1 MPTRL
6 TTTEA
11 RQATT
16 VRGLLPVLVV
26 STIGAFIALAGL
38 YLYYFGWPS

>member
-16 VRGLLPVLVV
+16 GQGLLLMLVV